1 MFDCLE
7 SMKQRSLWRSSRVQP
22 HLLRFVSDSVDSI
35 FSMVSIFFSF
45 VNEAYIYMIMSLKQR
60 KRKRFKDKIEP
71 QQIKPDKLSS

>member
-1 MFDCLE
+1 MLTYDEISGVIQPETECFE
-7 SMKQRSLWRSSRVQP
+7 SVI
-22 HLLRFVSDSVDSI
+22 LRSI

-45 VNEAYIYMIMSLKQR
+45 VNEAYIYMMMSLKQR

>member
-1 MFDCLE
+1 M
-7 SMKQRSLWRSSRVQP
+7 QP

-35 FSMVSIFFSF
+35 FSMVSILFSF

-60 KRKRFKDKIEP
+60 NRKRFKDKIEP